1 MSKSLMDTNK
11 MRAQFEQ
18 AYPAPEGVT
27 WSPDAQRYVLTH
39 LKLCTVSQY
48 EQHVERWVCWRA
60 SREAVV
66 VHMPNRASEAYR
78 EEFDDVEGGSFN
90 EAAYIRDVRKV
101 IEAQGLKVV
110 A

>member
-1 MSKSLMDTNK
+1 MDTKN
-11 MRAQFEQ
+11 MRPQFEER
-18 AYPAPEGVT
+18 YPVPEGVA
-27 WSPDAQRYVLTH
+27 WNSDSQRYVLTH
-39 LKLCTVSQY
+39 LKICTVSQY
-48 EQHVERWVCWRA
+48 EKHVERWMCWRA

-66 VHMPNRASEAYR
+66 VQMPDRTSEAYC

>member
-1 MSKSLMDTNK
+1 MDTKN
-11 MRAQFEQ
+11 MRAQFE
-18 AYPAPEGVT
+18 ARYPMPEGVI
-27 WSPDAQRYVLTH
+27 WSQDSQRYVLAL

-48 EQHVERWVCWRA
+48 EQHVERWVCWRT

-66 VHMPNRASEAYR
+66 VQMPNRESEAYH

-90 EAAYIRDVRKV
+90 EAAYILDVRKV